1 MRQPQPAALTRS
13 AVLGV
18 AGPLDRRSAEAAV
31 AVAIQAPSIYNTQ
44 PWCWELG
51 PAGLALRADRSRQL
65 AVADPDGHSLMIS
78 CGAALAL
85 AELGLRAEGWTV
97 AVERLPDPA
106 DPDLLAWLR
115 PQARVEPTPLDLD
128 RVRASRSR
136 HSDRRPYPA
145 ERIPEPV
152 IERLRGATSAPGV
165 YVHFPAHQDEYI
177 KLAVAVSRADRI
189 ERHNT
194 AYVQE
199 LARWVRT
206 DDNRPDGVPVTAVP
220 HVSPTH
226 PRHTD
231 VALRNF
237 ELAAQGLQL
246 IDLHVD
252 EHPLLAVVF
261 TNTPGRLGHLQGG
274 EAMMRLMLEARL
286 LGLATCPLSQAVD
299 LLEFRGRLQAVMG
312 WPDYPQMMLKLGVA
326 PTGEAPRTPRRP
338 VADVLHV
345 HAAVAPR
352 A

>member
-1 MRQPQPAALTRS
+1 MRTPELTDSTPAAVS
-13 AVLGV
+13 GV

-31 AVAIQAPSIYNTQ
+31 AVAIRAPSIYNTQ

-85 AELGLRAEGWTV
+85 AELGLRAEAWAV
-97 AVERLPDPA
+97 EVERLPDPA
-106 DPDLLAWLR
+106 DPDLLACLR

-136 HSDRRPYPA
+136 HSDRRPYRA
-145 ERIPEPV
+145 EPIPGQV
-152 IERLRGATSAPGV
+152 IERLRRATCVPGV

-194 AYVQE
+194 AYVAE
-199 LARWVRT
+199 LARWVHS
-206 DDNRPDGVPVTAVP
+206 DDSRPDGVPVTAVP
-220 HVSPTH
+220 HVIPAH

-231 VALRNF
+231 LALRDF
-237 ELAAQGLQL
+237 ELAAPGLQL

-261 TNTPGRLGHLQGG
+261 TSSSGRRGHLQGG
-274 EAMMRLMLEARL
+274 EAMMRLMLEAEL

-299 LLEFRGRLQAVMG
+299 LLEFRARLQAVMG

-326 PTGEAPRTPRRP
+326 PAGKAPRTPRRP
-338 VADVLHV
+338 VADVLRV
-345 HAAVAPR
+345 HDSAGA
-352 A
+352 